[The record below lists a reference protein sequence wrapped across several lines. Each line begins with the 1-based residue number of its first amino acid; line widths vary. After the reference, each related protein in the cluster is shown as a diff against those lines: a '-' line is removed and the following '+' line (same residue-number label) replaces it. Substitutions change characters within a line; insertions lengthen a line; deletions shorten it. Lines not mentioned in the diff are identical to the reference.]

1 MQVQH
6 KFCTRTQIYIQKREK
21 MLTLKLFDG
30 FLRLNKRSNSTDAA
44 IMTWAKL
51 EFKNDANYAFFH
63 MKEYGVAPNLGVA
76 K

>member
-1 MQVQH
+1 
-6 KFCTRTQIYIQKREK
+6 